1 MMMLSLLFFVGFL
14 LAVNGQTPTYG
25 TGNAFDTGVTNTVG
39 NYSSFGSYNLISG
52 SYGIDVV
59 VGDSNF
65 FQNSKIGNCTRT
77 YLFIYA
83 SFRLV

>member
-1 MMMLSLLFFVGFL
+1 MQTWLSILFFFFFVGFL
-14 LAVNGQTPTYG
+14 QAVNGQTPTYG
-25 TGNAFDTGVTNTVG
+25 TGNAFDDGVTNTVG

-65 FQNSKIGNCTRT
+65 FQNSNIGNCTRP
-77 YLFIYA
+77 YL
-83 SFRLV
+83 SFV